1 MKRNKVKNNETLVN
15 DKDSDI
21 ICFDGKPLIDINDD
35 LDLSKWFDG
44 KPLFDDDF
52 WNDFPPI
59 DLDKWLNE
67 IELPLIDD
75 DFWKNIPSLD
85 ELVNQGFDDWLNIVN
100 PSLND
105 DQITFDFNDDQIIFD

>member
-52 WNDFPPI
+52 W
-59 DLDKWLNE
+59 
-67 IELPLIDD
+67 
-75 DFWKNIPSLD
+75 KNIPSLD

-105 DQITFDFNDDQIIFD
+105 DQITFD